1 MKCSR
6 ARMHAGTWISQVGC
20 CISSL
25 GEPPYS
31 NLWHHYLLTHLSS
44 PLNDFS
50 SSDASH
56 LIKVESL
63 MPFRDPGALDRAH
76 CHYGNEWRQLRT
88 QMFSRVVTESLLM
101 CLVISAAAAS
111 DWRPLVGDSANH
123 VTRLAAQPSAPAR
136 CVPLSAPP
144 PTHPPARRT
153 LASRQH
159 VLLIEIIS
167 ARWKESWRKGGK
179 YRVSWR
185 LEAGGLF
192 CVMAE

>member
-1 MKCSR
+1 MQNSTCHVWKTQMKCSR
-6 ARMHAGTWISQVGC
+6 ARTHAGTWISQVGC
-20 CISSL
+20 RISSL

-31 NLWHHYLLTHLSS
+31 NLWRHYLLTHLSS

-123 VTRLAAQPSAPAR
+123 VTRLAAPPFAFRASPLCPFQPPHPPSRLPPPHSRVSPAR
-136 CVPLSAPP
+136 VA
-144 PTHPPARRT
+144 HRD
-153 LASRQH
+153 H
-159 VLLIEIIS
+159 
-167 ARWKESWRKGGK
+167 
-179 YRVSWR
+179 
-185 LEAGGLF
+185 
-192 CVMAE
+192 